1 MGIRNWLIFIM
12 VVIVLGVGLYLYVFV
27 FKNSL
32 GKPGTEF
39 DTSSPAVLKQVQELN
54 RMETAQ
60 FNIQKIIE
68 AGKSGNMFQNLLYG
82 DKILLVAD
90 GEVIAGF
97 DLADLP
103 KESVS
108 VSGSALMIKMP
119 APQILVTH
127 LNSDKTRVYDRTT
140 GLFSKGDKDLETEA
154 RQKAESEIRTAACE
168 GGIMQTAA
176 DNAQKQLKA
185 LFSGMGYTSITIVVA
200 SGSC

>member
-1 MGIRNWLIFIM
+1 MGIRNWLIFIL
-12 VVIVLGVGLYLYVFV
+12 VVIVLGVGSYLYFFV
-27 FKNSL
+27 YRNGV

-39 DTSSPAVLKQVQELN
+39 NTSAPAVLKQVQELR

-68 AGKSGNMFQNLLYG
+68 AGQSGNMFQNLLYG

-103 KESVS
+103 AESVS
-108 VSGSALMIKMP
+108 VSGNELTVKLP

-127 LNSDKTRVYDRTT
+127 LNSDRTRVYDRTT
-140 GLFSKGDKDLETEA
+140 GVFSKGDKDLETQA

-168 GGIMQTAA
+168 GGIMQIAA

-185 LFSGMGYTSITIVVA
+185 LFSGLGYTTVTVVVA